1 MSSNY
6 PDGVSATTPGAPW
19 NEPDCEREYALAVRH
34 VCGID
39 IELTTETLTEFLAD
53 VGEKR
58 EPLLIKG
65 SILRGPCSTG
75 ELLTL
80 MLEQKT
86 SDAYIAAAARE
97 FSARYVADAY
107 TQRVI
112 DNRIDQIAEVG
123 V

>member
-1 MSSNY
+1 MSYY
-6 PDGVSATTPGAPW
+6 PEGTSAADPSAPW
-19 NEPDCEREYALAVRH
+19 NAPDCDREHAEAVRH
-34 VCGID
+34 VCGVD

-65 SILRGPCSTG
+65 SILRGPCSTA

-80 MLEQKT
+80 MLEQKA
-86 SDAYIAAAARE
+86 SDACIAAAARE
-97 FSARYVADAY
+97 FSARYVANGY

-112 DNRIDQIAEVG
+112 DSRIDEIVEVSA
-123 V
+123 